1 MRRPHSP
8 ETPIDNRRRSA
19 WRMRFEGY
27 RQGVTDAK
35 LDEWLAQ
42 FTKSDRR
49 IAARV
54 LDVVEFISA
63 EEIDAAFRSLLAR
76 IPGWHRQKAQRR
88 GEFRF
93 APFSR
98 TAGESG
104 DAMLHRFRLANGLSE
119 RYYNPLFIGRS
130 EIPAARLGRDDSLVF
145 VDDFVGS
152 GKQAVDAW
160 TDIFDE
166 LSAGVG
172 HVYLLTVASFVTGA
186 QRVQTETRVDLLSHR
201 PLGTRDSLPHTDC
214 SHFSDYEKRRI
225 RHYCNRAS
233 PAKPLGFG
241 DCGLVLVLA
250 HQCPNNSLAILHA
263 DDNDW
268 MPLFPRS

>member
-1 MRRPHSP
+1 
-8 ETPIDNRRRSA
+8 
-19 WRMRFEGY
+19 MRFEGY
-27 RQGVTDAK
+27 RFGVTDAK
-35 LDEWLAQ
+35 LQEWLTQ
-42 FTKSDRR
+42 FSKSDRC

-54 LDVVEFISA
+54 LDAVEFIPA

-76 IPGWHRQKAQRR
+76 IPGWHRQKAERH

-104 DAMLHRFRLANGLSE
+104 DAMLHRFRLANGLTE

-130 EIPAARLGRDDSLVF
+130 DIPSARLGSEDSLVF
-145 VDDFVGS
+145 VDDFIGS

-160 TDIFDE
+160 IDIFDE

-172 HVYLLTVASFVTGA
+172 HVYLLTVASFVVGE
-186 QRVQTETRVDLLSHR
+186 QRVRTETRVDLLSHR
-201 PLGTRDSLPHTDC
+201 HLGTRDSLPHADC
-214 SHFSDYEKRRI
+214 SHFSEYEKRRVK
-225 RHYCNRAS
+225 HYCNRAS

-263 DDNDW
+263 DDSDW